1 MRCSSRLLLLSDAL
15 LPVDIFL
22 STDFGKLEMDS
33 GPESKL
39 LPDFRL
45 ERSELWLKVGI
56 SLAVPK
62 CTDKLEIEKREIVGY
77 LPKFKMTTTERKL
90 YY

>member
-15 LPVDIFL
+15 LPVEIFL
-22 STDFGKLEMDS
+22 SADLGKLDTDS

-45 ERSELWLKVGI
+45 ERSELWLKLFI

-62 CTDKLEIEKREIVGY
+62 KNKEMGNLSH
-77 LPKFKMTTTERKL
+77 LAPFKPCSN
-90 YY
+90 